1 MKNLKIG
8 IGVLLIANIRP
19 VISISV
25 YDFIGSEYSTVQ
37 SYVIGFFFNIGLT
50 IFIALYN
57 LISWLFE
64 DL

>member
-1 MKNLKIG
+1 MKNIKIV
-8 IGVLLIANIRP
+8 IGMLLILNVLP
-19 VISISV
+19 VISIFV
-25 YDFIGSEYSTVQ
+25 HDYIGSEYNTVQ

>member
-8 IGVLLIANIRP
+8 IGVLLIANILP
-19 VISISV
+19 VISIFV
-25 YDFIGSEYSTVQ
+25 HDFIGSEYSTVQ